1 MACRQAGASL
11 EERWEATPL
20 HHAVAMGHAKA
31 VRRLAAAGARLRRRD
46 REGKS
51 PATMAAERGDLELLR
66 FLVDAAPQKRED
78 SGAALRWAALSGH
91 LAVLEPLSKSG
102 MAMKWVLGP
111 TKKPFETCLRG
122 HHSCEHD
129 VKTMQ
134 NDAVHP

>member
-20 HHAVAMGHAKA
+20 HPAVAMGHAKA

-91 LAVLEPLSKSG
+91 LAVLEPLSESGSACEDMGLDPPKSRSRP
-102 MAMKWVLGP
+102 A
-111 TKKPFETCLRG
+111 FEATIRAN
-122 HHSCEHD
+122 
-129 VKTMQ
+129 TM
-134 NDAVHP
+134 